1 MGIMDAFKEEDRLEI
16 TVSQLIQ
23 TLDARARAETDFN
36 TAMAML
42 REQIEPEKILRV
54 YGIKSKEESTDD

>member
-23 TLDARARAETDFN
+23 TLDARARAEADFN
-36 TAMAML
+36 TTMAML

-54 YGIKSKEESTDD
+54 YGIKNNEE